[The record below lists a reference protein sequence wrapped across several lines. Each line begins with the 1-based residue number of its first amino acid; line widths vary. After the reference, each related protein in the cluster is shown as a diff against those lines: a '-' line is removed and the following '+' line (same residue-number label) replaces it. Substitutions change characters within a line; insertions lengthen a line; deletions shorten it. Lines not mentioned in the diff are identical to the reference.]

1 MAAKYQLITE
11 LYRRTGRD
19 VTRNPQ
25 AWQGFLSS
33 ACRNYKCRFD
43 EQLLIYAQRPDA
55 VAVAEIGTWNR
66 LFKRWVNKD
75 SKGIAVFDPKGRRN
89 TLKYYFDVSDT
100 HEGYYGSRPV
110 PIWQMDKRYEQPVMD
125 KIADGLMADGI
136 LTGAG
141 KTKWHTST
149 INKILRNEKY
159 MGDALLQKTYT
170 TDFLTKKR
178 IKNNGTVPQY
188 YVEGDHEAII
198 PKELFMQVQAE
209 LVRRRVVHVSPTGK
223 KRSFSCNHC
232 FAQMIFCGDCGE
244 LYRRVHWNNHGC
256 KSIVWRC
263 ISRLDPTSAEK
274 NCTNRT
280 VNELL
285 LQEITVKAFNQ
296 VLTERDFFF
305 KTLQQ
310 NIAKAVVNADTLSP
324 DGIQVRLEELQ
335 KELIKKAN
343 NKQDYDAIADEIFR
357 LRDQKEQSELDSH
370 HREEVMNRIKELQNF
385 IAGQETDITE
395 FDEALVKK
403 LIEKIT
409 VFADHFTVEF
419 KSGITIDIEA

>member
-55 VAVAEIGTWNR
+55 TAVAEIGTWNR

-357 LRDQKEQSELDSH
+357 LRD
-370 HREEVMNRIKELQNF
+370 
-385 IAGQETDITE
+385 
-395 FDEALVKK
+395 
-403 LIEKIT
+403 
-409 VFADHFTVEF
+409 
-419 KSGITIDIEA
+419 